1 MRCFLDEQ
9 RKCYSLQAFSL
20 HSNEEKNPLGVLQ
33 KWMLLSASC
42 NSASWKEHW
51 VGFIFAVWQAC
62 QVTVLPYLSTHPQHL
77 LPGWNCG
84 LARSPP
90 PPVTRLL
97 VASHCHSIP
106 LPSTQL
112 CGAVAGGRCEGGG
125 GEVQGGSCALLCSA
139 VLAWSLLPLESRVG
153 AAPESLPVPGGG
165 AVPAWLWCCLGL
177 GTCVHLNVC

>member
-1 MRCFLDEQ
+1 MKEQCYGSCGSYCGCAKAAVRCFLDEQ

-33 KWMLLSASC
+33 KWMLLSVSC
-42 NSASWKEHW
+42 NSASWKEHC

-84 LARSPP
+84 LARSLP

-125 GEVQGGSCALLCSA
+125 GEVQGGSCALLCSGSA
-139 VLAWSLLPLESRVG
+139 GMEPAPLGE
-153 AAPESLPVPGGG
+153 
-165 AVPAWLWCCLGL
+165 LGR
-177 GTCVHLNVC
+177 GCS

>member
-51 VGFIFAVWQAC
+51 VGFIFAMWQAC
-62 QVTVLPYLSTHPQHL
+62 HVTVLPYLSTHPQHL
-77 LPGWNCG
+77 LPGWNCR

-97 VASHCHSIP
+97 VASHCP
-106 LPSTQL
+106 PPSSVGLWQ
-112 CGAVAGGRCEGGG
+112 VAGVRGEAARCREAA
-125 GEVQGGSCALLCSA
+125 VLCFALA